1 MTSYLPAKVL
11 ATGVLQVGDLI
22 FFAYITEL
30 WIRTTKVYGRKN
42 VCNSKAKILQYS
54 ECFAGANDIGQFELY
69 HFIVGELLPDI
80 SM

>member
-30 WIRTTKVYGRKN
+30 WIRTAKVYGRK
-42 VCNSKAKILQYS
+42 KMFATARQKYS
-54 ECFAGANDIGQFELY
+54 STLSA
-69 HFIVGELLPDI
+69 LLVLMI
-80 SM
+80 